1 MIGNDAA
8 GPGVMVLTMRD
19 LFLEVEN
26 SKSEKNY
33 KVSSYDAYKAAISL
47 ISIDIYAVSGSLQ

>member
-33 KVSSYDAYKAAISL
+33 KVSSSNAINYL
-47 ISIDIYAVSGSLQ
+47 VL